1 MYYCKNATLLTFWE
15 LNCRRY
21 SHTESPWLKVSVC
34 HFQYSITRRWQIA
47 GLQVSGE
54 RYTEA
59 MKKIAHEGGQ
69 WPHQGLVGVISLI
82 SFIALTWYV
91 VHRNGTNTRLLGQAE
106 KACVVTVKILCCR
119 AEHVLL
125 QKLSNHQCK
134 ASTVLASETAFKHSP
149 FRCVCKLKFS
159 WRCRKQFHCACWV
172 DILVVSGCAH
182 AHAVWS
188 ACHHRLLQVAPFVQ
202 YNADWPGLYQI

>member
-1 MYYCKNATLLTFWE
+1 MQLFWLFGNWTAEGILIQKIRDWRCQCVISSIASQEGDRLLD
-15 LNCRRY
+15 CRCLVNGI
-21 SHTESPWLKVSVC
+21 LKQWRRLHMRVVSD
-34 HFQYSITRRWQIA
+34 HIN
-47 GLQVSGE
+47 
-54 RYTEA
+54 
-59 MKKIAHEGGQ
+59 K
-69 WPHQGLVGVISLI
+69 GLVGVISLI

-91 VHRNGTNTRLLGQAE
+91 FHRNGTNTRLLGQAV

-159 WRCRKQFHCACWV
+159 WRCRKQFHCACWF